1 MKLFQ
6 RINGIKKKKIITRII
21 CICILFVAVSN
32 VFMSGTVVVY
42 AWSAG
47 GLKATIASIVVSMLM
62 SSGAGVTNMDWLS
75 QLNSAYG
82 VESTIGTMEDAI
94 ASGLL
99 SESGGALIDT
109 GLSDAIMANSA
120 YTDLGLDTLF
130 STTADDV
137 AIQAGTVVASGG
149 ANLAAEGIGAVTL
162 GTVGQAVIA
171 VGAGIGLGVLA
182 NHVIE
187 KYGKLMFNGQEIT
200 TSELALNN
208 LPDGG
213 RLFSYY
219 DNYGRKC
226 FMTMPNTTYAFCN
239 PLNVNTNTYQV
250 IIFNLDTS
258 KDGFYKDISYNG
270 SNLSVVNYVIDSG
283 NSYRATS
290 IYNGFHDGFSVRPN
304 NISLNNFMSG
314 YRNGT
319 IDISD
324 HYSPDVIGVDGNQ
337 VGNYEN
343 DKYNFPDLVPYYNPS
358 INGLN
363 PIPMDEYM
371 DFARMANDNT
381 EDGLTGVEIQGEL
394 FQDFI
399 NPYLMEQIPE
409 VPEPEPDYS
418 DPSVIPDQPTF
429 TPKDDVNQGDIDDAD
444 AYTVP
449 GLMERFPFCIPN
461 DILAIFK
468 KFNVGREAPFI
479 EWNFVY
485 DKIGLDYVLRIDF
498 SEYDSVASVLRTL
511 ELIAFVVGLGVATRK
526 LIGG

>member
-6 RINGIKKKKIITRII
+6 RINGIKKKRIVRVI
-21 CICILFVAVSN
+21 CICMLFVAISN
-32 VFMSGTVVVY
+32 VFLSGSIVVY

-62 SSGAGVTNMDWLS
+62 SSGAGITNMDWLS

-82 VESTIGTMEDAI
+82 IESAIGTMEDAI
-94 ASGLL
+94 ANGLL
-99 SESGGALIDT
+99 TESGGALIDT

-130 STTADDV
+130 TTTADDI
-137 AIQAGTVVASGG
+137 AIDAGTVVATGG

-171 VGAGIGLGVLA
+171 VGAGIALGVLA
-182 NHVIE
+182 NHFIE
-187 KYGKLMFNGQEIT
+187 KYAKPMFSGTPLTEEDIISGLADGERVAWVEISSDDRT
-200 TSELALNN
+200 YTVY
-208 LPDGG
+208 DGSVFFQ
-213 RLFSYY
+213 FSYMLG
-219 DNYGRKC
+219 NYRRYCLYSFDGRSH
-226 FMTMPNTTYAFCN
+226 PYR
-239 PLNVNTNTYQV
+239 TYQ
-250 IIFNLDTS
+250 T
-258 KDGFYKDISYNG
+258 YNNRWYNWNG
-270 SNLSVVNYVIDSG
+270 YNVDSG
-283 NSYRATS
+283 NSS
-290 IYNGFHDGFSVRPN
+290 IKLYNWDPLVSNYTEYANGV
-304 NISLNNFMSG
+304 
-314 YRNGT
+314 RNGNIIPEGT
-319 IDISD
+319 F
-324 HYSPDVIGVDGNQ
+324 SPDVIGDNGNQRGTYDNVDG
-337 VGNYEN
+337 
-343 DKYNFPDLVPYYNPS
+343 YNFPDIKPYYDS
-358 INGLN
+358 SENGLQ
-363 PIPMDEYM
+363 PIPMDDYM

-381 EDGLTGVEIQGEL
+381 EDGLTEIDQGDL

-399 NPYLMEQIPE
+399 NPYLMEQVPE

-418 DPSVIPDQPTF
+418 DPSVIPDQPSF
-429 TPKDDVNQGDIDDAD
+429 TPKDDVTQGDIDDAD
-444 AYTVP
+444 AYTAP

-498 SEYDSVASVLRTL
+498 SEYDSAASVLRSL